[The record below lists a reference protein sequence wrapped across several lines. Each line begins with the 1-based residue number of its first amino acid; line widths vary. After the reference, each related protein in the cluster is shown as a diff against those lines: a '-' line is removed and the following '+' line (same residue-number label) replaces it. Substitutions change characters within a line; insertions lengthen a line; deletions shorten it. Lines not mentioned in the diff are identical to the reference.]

1 MSRIGKKP
9 IEIPAGVKVSASGET
24 VAVEGKG
31 GKLSIA
37 LPPHV
42 AIEIKDN
49 QVLVSQVGDAREAGA
64 MHGLARSLI
73 NNMIVGVSA
82 GFKKE
87 LAIVGVGYKA
97 TLAGN
102 KLTLNLGY
110 SHPIVYQIPA
120 GIKLTVIQDSNKMV
134 IEGCDKQLVGETAA
148 QIRRFRPPEPYK
160 GKGIRY
166 VDERIVLKE
175 GKSVG

>member
-9 IEIPAGVKVSASGET
+9 VEIPAGVKVSVSGET

-37 LPPHV
+37 IPPHV
-42 AIEIKDN
+42 AVEVKDN
-49 QVLVSQVGDAREAGA
+49 QVLVSQIDEAREAGA

-73 NNMIVGVSA
+73 HNMIVGISE

-110 SHPIVYQIPA
+110 SHPIVYQLPA
-120 GIKLTVIQDSNKMV
+120 GVKLTVVQDANKMI

>member
-9 IEIPAGVKVSASGET
+9 IEIPAGVKVSVSGET

-42 AIEIKDN
+42 AVEVKEN
-49 QVLVSQVGDAREAGA
+49 QVLVTQTDEVREAGA

-73 NNMIVGVSA
+73 NNMVIGVSV

-87 LAIVGVGYKA
+87 LSIVGVGYKA

-110 SHPIVYQIPA
+110 SHPIVYQLPD
-120 GIKLTVIQDSNKMV
+120 GVKLTVEEGTKMV
-134 IEGCDKQLVGETAA
+134 VSGCDKQLVGETAA

-166 VDERIVLKE
+166 VDERIILKE
-175 GKSVG
+175 GKSGG

>member
-9 IEIPAGVKVSASGET
+9 IAVPAGVKVTIAQDQVT
-24 VAVEGKG
+24 VEGKG
-31 GKLSIA
+31 GKLTTA
-37 LPPHV
+37 LPPYV
-42 AIEIKDN
+42 GVEMQDDKI
-49 QVLVSQVGDAREAGA
+49 VVSQTSDVRAANA
-64 MHGLARSLI
+64 MHGRARSLS
-73 NNMIVGVSA
+73 NNMVIGVTE

-97 TLAGN
+97 ALQG
-102 KLTLNLGY
+102 KVLNLSLGY
-110 SHPIVYQIPA
+110 SHPINFQIPE
-120 GIKLTVIQDSNKMV
+120 GIKITVTPENKIIV
-134 IEGCDKQLVGETAA
+134 EGCDKQLVGETAA
-148 QIRRFRPPEPYK
+148 QIRRFRSPEPYK

>member
-9 IEIPAGVKVSASGET
+9 IVIPAGVKVTIADGG
-24 VAVEGKG
+24 VAVEGKA
-31 GKLSIA
+31 KLSMA

-42 AIEIKDN
+42 AAEVKDN
-49 QVLVSQVGDAREAGA
+49 QVLVTATDESRTANA

-73 NNMIVGVSA
+73 QNMVIGVSQGFRKELQIVG
-82 GFKKE
+82 
-87 LAIVGVGYKA
+87 IGYKA
-97 TLAGN
+97 AVAGN
-102 KLTLNLGY
+102 KLNLSLGY
-110 SHPIVYQIPA
+110 SHPIEYAIPA
-120 GIKLTVIQDSNKMV
+120 GVKVTVTPENKIV
-134 IEGCDKQLVGETAA
+134 VEGCDKQLVGETAA
-148 QIRRFRPPEPYK
+148 QIRRFRKPEPYK

>member
-9 IEIPAGVKVSASGET
+9 IEIPAGVKVAVSGNT
-24 VAVEGKG
+24 VTVEGKA
-31 GKLSIA
+31 KLSLN

-42 AIEIKDN
+42 EVEVADK
-49 QVLVSQVGDAREAGA
+49 QVLVKQASDARDAGA

-73 NNMIVGVSA
+73 NNMVIGVTA

-87 LAIVGVGYKA
+87 LQIVGVGYKA
-97 TLAGN
+97 ALAGN
-102 KLTLNLGY
+102 KLNLSLGY
-110 SHPIVYQIPA
+110 SHPIVYQIPE
-120 GIKLTVIQDSNKMV
+120 GVKVTLVENKIV
-134 IEGCDKQLVGETAA
+134 IEGADKQLVGETAA
-148 QIRRFRPPEPYK
+148 EIRRFRSPEPYK

>member
-9 IEIPAGVKVSASGET
+9 IEIPSGVKVAVSGNT
-24 VAVEGKG
+24 VTVEGKA
-31 GKLSIA
+31 KLSLN
-37 LPPHV
+37 LPPYVEVEV
-42 AIEIKDN
+42 ADN
-49 QVLVSQVGDAREAGA
+49 KVVVKQAGEAREAGA

-73 NNMIVGVSA
+73 NNMVIGVTA

-87 LAIVGVGYKA
+87 LLIVGVGYKA
-97 TLAGN
+97 ALQGS
-102 KLTLNLGY
+102 KLNLSLGY
-110 SHPIVYQIPA
+110 SHPINYQIPE
-120 GIKLTVIQDSNKMV
+120 GVKVTLNENKIIV
-134 IEGCDKQLVGETAA
+134 EGADKQLVGETAA
-148 QIRRFRPPEPYK
+148 EIRRFRPPEPYK

>member
-1 MSRIGKKP
+1 MSRIGKKA
-9 IEIPAGVKVSASGET
+9 IAIPAGVKVAVSGNT
-24 VAVEGKG
+24 VTVEGKA
-31 GKLSIA
+31 KLSLD

-42 AIEIKDN
+42 AVEVADN
-49 QVLVSQVGDAREAGA
+49 QVVVKQASEAREAGA

-73 NNMIVGVSA
+73 NNMVIGVTA

-87 LAIVGVGYKA
+87 LQIVGVGYKA
-97 TLAGN
+97 ALQGN
-102 KLTLNLGY
+102 KLNLSLGY
-110 SHPIVYQIPA
+110 SHPINYQIPE
-120 GIKLTVIQDSNKMV
+120 GVKVTLNENKIIV
-134 IEGCDKQLVGETAA
+134 EGADKQLVGETAA

>member
-1 MSRIGKKP
+1 MSRIGKKA
-9 IEIPAGVKVSASGET
+9 IAIPAGVKVAVSGNT
-24 VAVEGKG
+24 VTVEGKA
-31 GKLSIA
+31 KLSLD

-42 AIEIKDN
+42 AVEVADN
-49 QVLVSQVGDAREAGA
+49 QVVVKQASEVREAGA

-73 NNMIVGVSA
+73 NNMVIGVTA

-87 LAIVGVGYKA
+87 LQIVGVGYKA
-97 TLAGN
+97 ALQGS
-102 KLTLNLGY
+102 KLNLSLGF
-110 SHPIVYQIPA
+110 SHPINYQIPE
-120 GIKLTVIQDSNKMV
+120 GVKVTLNENKIV
-134 IEGCDKQLVGETAA
+134 VEGADKQLVGQTAA
-148 QIRRFRPPEPYK
+148 EIRRFRSPEPYK

>member
-1 MSRIGKKP
+1 MSRIGKKA
-9 IEIPAGVKVSASGET
+9 IAIPAGVKVAVSGNT
-24 VAVEGKG
+24 VTVEGKA
-31 GKLSIA
+31 KLSLD

-42 AIEIKDN
+42 AVEVADN
-49 QVLVSQVGDAREAGA
+49 QVLVKQASEAREAGA

-73 NNMIVGVSA
+73 NNMVIGVTA

-87 LAIVGVGYKA
+87 LQIVGVGYKA
-97 TLAGN
+97 ALQGS
-102 KLTLNLGY
+102 KLNLSLGY
-110 SHPIVYQIPA
+110 SHPIVYQIPE
-120 GIKLTVIQDSNKMV
+120 GVKVTLNENKILV
-134 IEGCDKQLVGETAA
+134 EGADKQLVGQTEAE
-148 QIRRFRPPEPYK
+148 IRRFRSPEPYK

>member
-1 MSRIGKKP
+1 MSRIGKNP
-9 IEIPAGVKVSASGET
+9 IVIPSGVKVTISGADVT
-24 VAVEGKG
+24 VEGKS
-31 GKLSIA
+31 KLSMT
-37 LPPHV
+37 LPPYV
-42 AIEIKDN
+42 SAKVEGS
-49 QVLVSQVGDAREAGA
+49 QVLVSQDSDARQASA

-73 NNMIVGVSA
+73 HNMIVGVSA

-97 TLAGN
+97 TLAGS
-102 KLTLNLGY
+102 KLTLNLGF
-110 SHPIVYQIPA
+110 SHPIVYEVPA
-120 GIKLTVIQDSNKMV
+120 GVKLTVTPDNKMV
-134 IEGCDKQLVGETAA
+134 VEGCDKQLVGETAA

-166 VDERIVLKE
+166 ADERIILKE

>member
-9 IEIPAGVKVSASGET
+9 IAVPAGVKVTIAQDQVT
-24 VAVEGKG
+24 VEGKG
-31 GKLSIA
+31 GKLSTA
-37 LPPHV
+37 LPPYV
-42 AIEIKDN
+42 GVEMQDDKI
-49 QVLVSQVGDAREAGA
+49 VVSQTSDVRAANA

-73 NNMIVGVSA
+73 NNMVIGVTE

-97 TLAGN
+97 ALQG
-102 KLTLNLGY
+102 KVLNLSLGY
-110 SHPIVYQIPA
+110 SHPINFQIPE
-120 GIKLTVIQDSNKMV
+120 GIKITVTPENKII

-148 QIRRFRPPEPYK
+148 QIRRFRSPEPYK

>member
-9 IEIPAGVKVSASGET
+9 VEIPAGVKVSVSGET

-42 AIEIKDN
+42 AVEVKDN
-49 QVLVSQVGDAREAGA
+49 QVIVNQIDEAREAGA

-73 NNMIVGVSA
+73 HNMIVGVSE

-110 SHPIVYQIPA
+110 SHPIVYQLPA
-120 GIKLTVIQDSNKMV
+120 GIKLTVVQDANKMI

>member
-9 IEIPAGVKVSASGET
+9 VEIPAGVKVSVSGET

-37 LPPHV
+37 IPPHV
-42 AIEIKDN
+42 AVEVKEN
-49 QVLVSQVGDAREAGA
+49 QVLVSQIDEAREAGA

-73 NNMIVGVSA
+73 HNMIVGVSE

-87 LAIVGVGYKA
+87 LAIIGVGYKA

-110 SHPIVYQIPA
+110 SHPIVYQLPA
-120 GIKLTVIQDSNKMV
+120 GIKLTVIQDSNKMI

>member
-9 IEIPAGVKVSASGET
+9 IDIPAGVKVSVGAGEVT
-24 VAVEGKG
+24 VEGKS
-31 GKLSIA
+31 KLSMV

-42 AIEIKDN
+42 SVEVTEK
-49 QVLVSQVGDAREAGA
+49 QVLVNQVGDAREASA

-73 NNMIVGVSA
+73 NNMVIGVST

-87 LAIVGVGYKA
+87 LSIIGVGYKA
-97 TLAGN
+97 KLAGN
-102 KLTLNLGY
+102 KLTLSLGF
-110 SHPIVYQIPA
+110 SHPVVYQVPE
-120 GIKLTVIQDSNKMV
+120 GIKLTVGQDNKILV
-134 IEGCDKQLVGETAA
+134 EGSDKQLVGETAA

-166 VDERIVLKE
+166 TDERVIIKV
-175 GKSVG
+175 GKSAS

>member
-9 IEIPAGVKVSASGET
+9 IEIPAGVKVSVSGET
-24 VAVEGKG
+24 IAVEGKG

-42 AIEIKDN
+42 AVEVKEN
-49 QVLVSQVGDAREAGA
+49 QVLVSQTDEVREAGA

-73 NNMIVGVSA
+73 NNMVIGVSV

-87 LAIVGVGYKA
+87 LSIVGVGYKA

-102 KLTLNLGY
+102 KLTLNLGF
-110 SHPIVYQIPA
+110 SHPIVYQLPD
-120 GIKLTVIQDSNKMV
+120 GIKLTVEEGTKMV
-134 IEGCDKQLVGETAA
+134 VSGCDKQLVGETAA

-166 VDERIVLKE
+166 VDERIIIKE

>member
-9 IEIPAGVKVSASGET
+9 IAVPAGVKVTVSADQ
-24 VAVEGKG
+24 VVVEGKG
-31 GKLSIA
+31 GKLTTA
-37 LPPHV
+37 LPPYV
-42 AIEIKDN
+42 GVEVQDDKI
-49 QVLVSQVGDAREAGA
+49 VVSQTSDVRAANA

-73 NNMIVGVSA
+73 NNMVIGVTE

-97 TLAGN
+97 ALQG
-102 KLTLNLGY
+102 KVLNLSLGY
-110 SHPIVYQIPA
+110 SHPINFQIPE
-120 GIKLTVIQDSNKMV
+120 GIKITVTPENKIIV
-134 IEGCDKQLVGETAA
+134 EGCDKQLVGETAA
-148 QIRRFRPPEPYK
+148 QIRRFRSPEPYK

>member
-1 MSRIGKKP
+1 MSRIGKKA
-9 IEIPAGVKVSASGET
+9 IEIPAGVKVAVSGNT
-24 VAVEGKG
+24 VTVEGKA
-31 GKLSIA
+31 KLSLD

-42 AIEIKDN
+42 EVEVADN
-49 QVLVSQVGDAREAGA
+49 QVLVKQASEAREAGA

-73 NNMIVGVSA
+73 NNMVIGVTA

-87 LAIVGVGYKA
+87 LQIVGVGYKA
-97 TLAGN
+97 ALQGS
-102 KLTLNLGY
+102 KLNLSLGY
-110 SHPIVYQIPA
+110 SHPINYQIPE
-120 GIKLTVIQDSNKMV
+120 GVKVTLVENKIV
-134 IEGCDKQLVGETAA
+134 VEGADKQLVGETAA
-148 QIRRFRPPEPYK
+148 EIRRFRSPEPYK

>member
-9 IEIPAGVKVSASGET
+9 IEIPAGVKVSVSGET

-42 AIEIKDN
+42 AVEVKEN
-49 QVLVSQVGDAREAGA
+49 QVLVSQTDEVREAGA

-73 NNMIVGVSA
+73 NNMVIGVSV

-87 LAIVGVGYKA
+87 LSIVGVGYKA

-102 KLTLNLGY
+102 KLTLNLGF
-110 SHPIVYQIPA
+110 SHPIVYQLPD
-120 GIKLTVIQDSNKMV
+120 GIKLTVEEGTKMV
-134 IEGCDKQLVGETAA
+134 ISGCDKQLVGETAA

-166 VDERIVLKE
+166 VDERIILKE

>member
-9 IEIPAGVKVSASGET
+9 IEIPAGVKVSVSGET

-42 AIEIKDN
+42 AVEVKEN
-49 QVLVSQVGDAREAGA
+49 QVLVSQADEVREAGA

-73 NNMIVGVSA
+73 NNMVIGVSV

-87 LAIVGVGYKA
+87 LSIVGVGYKA
-97 TLAGN
+97 SLAGN
-102 KLTLNLGY
+102 KLTLNLGF
-110 SHPIVYQIPA
+110 SHPIVYQLPD
-120 GIKLTVIQDSNKMV
+120 GIKLTVEEGTKMV
-134 IEGCDKQLVGETAA
+134 VSGCDKQLVGETAA

-166 VDERIVLKE
+166 VDERIIIKE

>member
-9 IEIPAGVKVSASGET
+9 VEIPSGVKVSVSGET

-37 LPPHV
+37 IPPHV
-42 AIEIKDN
+42 AVEVKDN
-49 QVLVSQVGDAREAGA
+49 QVLVSQIDEAREAGA

-73 NNMIVGVSA
+73 HNMIVGVSE

-102 KLTLNLGY
+102 KLTLNLGF
-110 SHPIVYQIPA
+110 SHPIVYQLPD
-120 GIKLTVIQDSNKMV
+120 GVKLTVEEGTKMV
-134 IEGCDKQLVGETAA
+134 VSGCDKQLVGETAA

-166 VDERIVLKE
+166 VDERIIIKE